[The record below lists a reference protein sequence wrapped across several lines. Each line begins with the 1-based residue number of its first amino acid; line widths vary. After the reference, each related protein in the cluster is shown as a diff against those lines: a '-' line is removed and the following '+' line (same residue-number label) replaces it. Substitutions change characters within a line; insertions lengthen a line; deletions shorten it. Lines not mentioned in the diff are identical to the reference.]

1 MSGHGMGGL
10 KAQLLLSAQG
20 IALGLSE
27 FVFLPPCKG
36 KSSTDSVVLE
46 KTLPFGRA
54 FALSGRTAIGE
65 RPNPGRCP
73 GLKATVGLSARL

>member
-10 KAQLLLSAQG
+10 KALLLLSAQG

-36 KSSTDSVVLE
+36 KSTAEQMRLFQVL
-46 KTLPFGRA
+46 RN
-54 FALSGRTAIGE
+54 R
-65 RPNPGRCP
+65 
-73 GLKATVGLSARL
+73 

>member
-46 KTLPFGRA
+46 KLFRLVVLLPLQGEPSSLNGLTQGD
-54 FALSGRTAIGE
+54 ALG
-65 RPNPGRCP
+65 
-73 GLKATVGLSARL
+73 

>member
-27 FVFLPPCKG
+27 FVFLSPCKG
-36 KSSTDSVVLE
+36 KSSTYSVVLE
-46 KTLPFGRA
+46 NNLFRSVVLLPFQGEQ
-54 FALSGRTAIGE
+54 LS
-65 RPNPGRCP
+65 
-73 GLKATVGLSARL
+73 